1 MIFHDSKGRPCVQY
15 VTRLSCGIFCFG
27 KLLDLGGFSSPWE
40 AQKVVVR
47 CHWWMP
53 CLCGCLKLAKGRTII
68 SMAFLTHLITFC
80 TIWWYQYLWSI
91 YIYIDTYMRYSVIYS
106 YRYTYV
112 CESTKG
118 MSCHVMSLFQL
129 ISPRDSSTLF
139 WVILPVATCC
149 LEDKI
154 YNEPQHFRC
163 VQRLVCAE

>member
-1 MIFHDSKGRPCVQY
+1 
-15 VTRLSCGIFCFG
+15 
-27 KLLDLGGFSSPWE
+27 
-40 AQKVVVR
+40 
-47 CHWWMP
+47 
-53 CLCGCLKLAKGRTII
+53 
-68 SMAFLTHLITFC
+68 
-80 TIWWYQYLWSI
+80 
-91 YIYIDTYMRYSVIYS
+91 MRYSVIYS